1 MLGWVIVGA
10 VAGALLLT
18 AIDRFWND
26 IAGWLNNTAANAV
39 EKVLGYDARKFMQR
53 AVASVSKL
61 RDMLHNNTV
70 VYTKRDSL
78 DTHIQ
83 KISLKGT
90 APVYEQEEEVKDT
103 FERENTQVQEFE
115 YKS

>member
-1 MLGWVIVGA
+1 MIGWLIAGMVIGA
-10 VAGALLLT
+10 VLVT
-18 AIDRFWND
+18 AMDRFWD
-26 IAGWLNNTAANAV
+26 KIASWLNNTAANAV
-39 EKVLGYDARKFMQR
+39 ERIFGYDAKKFMQR